1 MEPAATVWNVRP
13 PSCASLDHW
22 ATITDDCIWWQD
34 RNDVSDSRFCS
45 SVVRFE
51 TQNSLRSSIGER
63 VRPTKPEFELID
75 TATFDLKLTGFDL
88 LEFLCVLTVGSHGPS
103 VLPFISCVW
112 HDGVIEDIGNFG
124 LAGLLHLVYVQDRK
138 NGLYSFGI
146 PFVPVHSG
154 WVLAG
159 QGFLAVT
166 ASEAF
171 DFDGL
176 DAVEVSVSA
185 LVGATAFSGAEF
197 LAVWAWCAYAGLGG
211 GLGHRK
217 RRLPPALFGSTNF

>member
-1 MEPAATVWNVRP
+1 MRNIRP
-13 PSCASLDHW
+13 PRSACLDHW
-22 ATITDDCIWWQD
+22 TTVTDDCFWWQD
-34 RNDVSDSRFCS
+34 RNDVSDNRFCS
-45 SVVRFE
+45 SIVRFE
-51 TQNSLRSSIGER
+51 TQNSLRSSISER
-63 VRPTKPEFELID
+63 VRPTKTEFELID

-88 LEFLCVLTVGSHGPS
+88 LEFFLMLTGGSHGSS

-112 HDGVIEDIGNFG
+112 HDGVIEDVGNFG
-124 LAGLLHLVYVQDRK
+124 LAGLLHLVYVQDCK

-146 PFVPVHSG
+146 PLVPVNSG
-154 WVLAG
+154 RVLAG
-159 QGFLAVT
+159 QGFLAAT

-185 LVGATAFSGAEF
+185 LVGAATFLSGELF
-197 LAVWAWCAYAGLGG
+197 AVWAWGAYAGLGG

-217 RRLPPALFGSTNF
+217 RRLPPAFFGSTHF